1 MGRISATSA
10 YTSQNTNN
18 TNAGGILDINTLT
31 RQPQQRA
38 TSNSS
43 AVASVVDTLERVL
56 NMPSMQPVIQQ
67 GARVLSAFA
76 DKMIIEN
83 NEKMAKTQPK
93 SAGGQGSSKPVFGV
107 GSDNP

>member
-1 MGRISATSA
+1 MGRINTTAADTL
-10 YTSQNTNN
+10 QNTG
-18 TNAGGILDINTLT
+18 AGGILDINTLT

-38 TSNSS
+38 NSNPS

-83 NEKMAKTQPK
+83 NEKMTKTQPK
-93 SAGGQGSSKPVFGV
+93 SAGGQGSPKPVFGV